1 MARPRGRAPGR
12 RPRTSR
18 RRRRLRV
25 DGARPPRR
33 AALGPRLPG
42 PGDASSGARV
52 RPSGERRRDA
62 APSAARPRLLPV
74 IPRGRLGACGPRPQ
88 PRARRLEEMEPFF
101 FDDFGSMIQ
110 NKAIERIISSMTVRL
125 CHLLISMERDDVKK
139 EVFASLERTAE
150 GLAEASEEFVQVAKR
165 VAGDSQTWLQEE
177 MESVAESLI
186 LSGRNITL
194 VAQKLHLQPE
204 CRYHQKQLVTTAQQ
218 MLVDTTK
225 VLLLADAAIARQTV
239 RAAGRCLACLD
250 ALESAE
256 DAPSLRGHLGELVA
270 ALQHLGGL
278 VARGREESL
287 GPTGRLL
294 RDCIPAMLETAR
306 GHLQHPHDSQL
317 AATRSR
323 VFATTRK
330 TLEELLERLEP
341 GVAIPA
347 AGTRVGAL
355 SWRLLQLR
363 ELLAASERLRDGQ
376 LDAQLAVVVA
386 HCMHLAACSAPPER
400 LHLVAL
406 CGRMLELRGAI
417 RRLDGSDGPPRT
429 GQQRLETAEERAA
442 LLAATDALSL
452 GVRAALLRQILDTFT
467 DTQSPLQRL
476 VRAALETSA
485 AGSPGASGD
494 LRKGLQR
501 FRAAFHE
508 RAEQMLRVA
517 HLVLVCCSRRQTGRD
532 LEAAMAD
539 LGGLV
544 ARVHQLFSG
553 GPAGSGADWSPAALR
568 ALLQAWARA
577 SESLVACFDDVLNIP
592 EFLSVS
598 TQEMIKHLDFL
609 AWALRSGDPG
619 GFSRSVMYLQGRAAH
634 IVQVM
639 SRYVGRDSD
648 PIFRNGL
655 RVLIW
660 QLQQS
665 SLVLGAATQH
675 RSGECSS
682 QDREVLLAMATH
694 LIYSVQQVQEGLDG
708 TNHPHIL
715 SPLRDQ
721 VQRFDIAKG
730 QPHTLLPSLQD
741 NSLPGWKHQR
751 VPVLGESDL
760 AMPCPPTDC
769 PSHPWSPNT
778 CTQRSAPPLTTSKLS
793 PAEES
798 QDLQAVASACT
809 QVLEQGADTDAAQ
822 EGGEGLPGS
831 ERMTRLQEIPTLT
844 PSVVDLAREIAYSTT
859 ARSAGFLEAT
869 HQLSGGTRET
879 RQGLVATSGDWYP
892 LCQQLFCHNPQ
903 TDLSESISVFTE
915 LQQNLTSMVQ
925 LAAKSCCKDLDKKD
939 PDSLGHPE
947 VLLQIQD
954 RLEEAEIHAKRLL
967 DTVLAS
973 DGLQAPA
980 SWEENIENG
989 CLLWSVAVQDLIQN
1003 MERLSGRQ
1011 GLFLLPLQQAVKDHQ
1026 GLKEGLDQ
1034 VADVSQRLQEA
1045 ASLSSLLCGDEQVK
1059 GEISFLCRE
1068 VHVLRDAL
1076 LDVAQI
1082 LGSSPK
1088 PSPSLSTR
1096 FQLLCL
1102 ELTLRAKTLIGH
1114 LSGINAEY
1122 ECAFQDAICP
1132 QFSVC
1137 KNSQTRTE
1145 RSLERMVSG
1154 IQAVQGIVVRRQESG
1169 PCPEDLLI
1177 ALESILILTKEV
1189 KQRVSVLQ
1197 EGPEEWGMHV
1207 LEWLQWEWAAR
1218 AHHAVAQLQTWKGGH
1233 TKAWS
1238 LLDQCLK
1245 LREEPA
1251 RAPEQDSIQP
1261 QLHCE
1266 EGAAGGKVDAQ
1277 GSAPRATLGS
1287 SMGTCTAGPPQQ
1299 AWAWQHAASKSPS
1312 LAVSCLGCTF
1322 CYHFPAGKLHRH
1334 FGLWH
1339 SSLMEDEGVWT
1350 VLVPLGSLTGPL
1362 MDSPP
1367 SEPLRG
1373 APLRLGAGGCSYPG
1387 LKASRMESSS
1397 SSRPFAP
1404 LQSDSLDSPS
1414 CAAKPQAEL
1423 DQPPQKDQDGSTGHE
1438 SRIAQITREMTEQV
1452 SLMAQSLRRSGH
1464 VLTKD
1469 QLITSAKKIA
1479 TSGQNFTRLILIIA
1493 KNCIDQ
1499 RCSQELRCAAE
1510 QIQTMSSQLRI
1521 ISSVKASL
1529 ARSRSFEELLVD
1541 NAQWLLQAVFK
1552 TVRAAEAASLRDMD
1566 LGGDCCLY
1574 GSGGCTQG
1582 GVPSICPDPS
1592 LPPEYPVRSETN
1604 GYQ

>member
-1 MARPRGRAPGR
+1 MARPRARAPGR
-12 RPRTSR
+12 RPGTSR
-18 RRRRLRV
+18 PRRRLRV
-25 DGARPPRR
+25 DGARPPHRT
-33 AALGPRLPG
+33 ALGPRLPG
-42 PGDASSGARV
+42 PGGAFSGARV

-74 IPRGRLGACGPRPQ
+74 IPRGQLGACGPRPQ
-88 PRARRLEEMEPFF
+88 PRASRLEEMEPFF

-110 NKAIERIISSMTVRL
+110 NKAIERIISSMTVKL

-165 VAGDSQTWLQEE
+165 VAGDSQMWLQEE
-177 MESVAESLI
+177 MEPVAKSLI

-204 CRYHQKQLVTTAQQ
+204 CRYHQEQLVTTAQQ

-225 VLLLADAAIARQTV
+225 VLLLADAAIARQMVGT
-239 RAAGRCLACLD
+239 AGRCLACLD
-250 ALESAE
+250 ALEAAE
-256 DAPSLRGHLGELVA
+256 DAPSLRDHLGELVA

-278 VARGREESL
+278 VARGRKESL
-287 GPTGRLL
+287 GPTGLLL
-294 RDCIPAMLETAR
+294 RESIPALLATAR
-306 GHLQHPHDSQL
+306 GHLQHPRNSQL

-330 TLEELLERLEP
+330 TLEELLERLES
-341 GVAIPA
+341 GVAIPE

-355 SWRLLQLR
+355 SWRLQQLR
-363 ELLAASERLRDGQ
+363 ELLATSEHLRDGQ
-376 LDAQLAVVVA
+376 LDAPLAAVVA

-400 LHLVAL
+400 LHLVAR
-406 CGRMLELRGAI
+406 CGRLLEVRGAI
-417 RRLDGSDGPPRT
+417 RRLDGSDRPPRT
-429 GQQRLETAEERAA
+429 GQERLETAEERAA
-442 LLAATDALSL
+442 LLAATDALSQ

-467 DTQSPLQRL
+467 DTQSPLERL
-476 VRAALETSA
+476 VRVALSTSA
-485 AGSPGASGD
+485 VGSLGAGGD

-532 LEAAMAD
+532 LEAAVAD

-553 GPAGSGADWSPAALR
+553 GPAASGADWSPAALR

-577 SESLVACFDDVLNIP
+577 NERLVACFDDVLNIP

-619 GFSRSVMYLQGRAAH
+619 GFSRPVMYLQGRAAH
-634 IVQVM
+634 IVQVVN
-639 SRYVGRDSD
+639 RYVGRDSD

-675 RSGECSS
+675 RSGGCSS

-741 NSLPGWKHQR
+741 NSLPGWKHQK
-751 VPVLGESDL
+751 VPVLGERDL

-769 PSHPWSPNT
+769 TSHPWSPNT
-778 CTQRSAPPLTTSKLS
+778 CTQRRSAAPLTTSKLTL
-793 PAEES
+793 AEES
-798 QDLQAVASACT
+798 QDLQAVASTCT
-809 QVLEQGADTDAAQ
+809 QVLEQGTDTDAAQ
-822 EGGEGLPGS
+822 EGGEGPPGS
-831 ERMTRLQEIPTLT
+831 ERMTRLQEIPTLA
-844 PSVVDLAREIAYSTT
+844 PSVIDVARETAHSTT
-859 ARSAGFLEAT
+859 SRSDSFLEAT
-869 HQLSGGTRET
+869 RRLSGGTRET
-879 RQGLVATSGDWYP
+879 RQVLVATAGDWYP

-903 TDLSESISVFTE
+903 TDLPGSISVFTE

-947 VLLQIQD
+947 VLLQIGD
-954 RLEEAEIHAKRLL
+954 RLEEAEIYAKRLL
-967 DTVLAS
+967 DMVLAS

-1045 ASLSSLLCGDEQVK
+1045 ASLSGLLCGDEQVK

-1102 ELTLRAKTLIGH
+1102 ELTLRAKTLTGH

-1189 KQRVSVLQ
+1189 NQRVSVLQ
-1197 EGPEEWGMHV
+1197 EGPEEWDMHV
-1207 LEWLQWEWAAR
+1207 LEWLRWEWAAR
-1218 AHHAVAQLQTWKGGH
+1218 AHHAVAQLQAWKGGH
-1233 TKAWS
+1233 TKAWN

-1266 EGAAGGKVDAQ
+1266 EGAVGGKVDAQ

-1287 SMGTCTAGPPQQ
+1287 SMGTCTAEPAVAGTPPASTGMQQ
-1299 AWAWQHAASKSPS
+1299 
-1312 LAVSCLGCTF
+1312 
-1322 CYHFPAGKLHRH
+1322 
-1334 FGLWH
+1334 
-1339 SSLMEDEGVWT
+1339 D
-1350 VLVPLGSLTGPL
+1350 
-1362 MDSPP
+1362 DSP
-1367 SEPLRG
+1367 
-1373 APLRLGAGGCSYPG
+1373 
-1387 LKASRMESSS
+1387 
-1397 SSRPFAP
+1397 
-1404 LQSDSLDSPS
+1404 DSPS
-1414 CAAKPQAEL
+1414 CAARSHTEL
-1423 DQPPQKDQDGSTGHE
+1423 DQPPQEDQDGSTGHE

-1529 ARSRSFEELLVD
+1529 ARSRSSEELLVD

-1552 TVRAAEAASLRDMD
+1552 TVKAAEAASLRGLRQPFLD
-1566 LGGDCCLY
+1566 LEEREVAAFCIQQRKEILSHRPQETANIDCEELSLQKA
-1574 GSGGCTQG
+1574 GTK
-1582 GVPSICPDPS
+1582 VPP
-1592 LPPEYPVRSETN
+1592 LAALVQEAL
-1604 GYQ
+1604 

>member
-1 MARPRGRAPGR
+1 
-12 RPRTSR
+12 
-18 RRRRLRV
+18 
-25 DGARPPRR
+25 
-33 AALGPRLPG
+33 
-42 PGDASSGARV
+42 
-52 RPSGERRRDA
+52 
-62 APSAARPRLLPV
+62 
-74 IPRGRLGACGPRPQ
+74 
-88 PRARRLEEMEPFF
+88 MEPFF

-150 GLAEASEEFVQVAKR
+150 GLAAASEEFVQVAKR
-165 VAGDSQTWLQEE
+165 VAGDFQTWLQEE
-177 MESVAESLI
+177 MEPVAESLI

-194 VAQKLHLQPE
+194 VAQKLHVQPE
-204 CRYHQKQLVTTAQQ
+204 CRYHQEQLVTTAQQ

-225 VLLLADAAIARQTV
+225 VRLLSVLTGHKQHGWACYSHSGPLSPRVKPACFCKDHRHLVNAECRSFQGSWGLLLEPHVVSSPPNHQSLIK
-239 RAAGRCLACLD
+239 RCH
-250 ALESAE
+250 
-256 DAPSLRGHLGELVA
+256 PKGHFPFSCCQE
-270 ALQHLGGL
+270 
-278 VARGREESL
+278 
-287 GPTGRLL
+287 
-294 RDCIPAMLETAR
+294 
-306 GHLQHPHDSQL
+306 
-317 AATRSR
+317 
-323 VFATTRK
+323 
-330 TLEELLERLEP
+330 
-341 GVAIPA
+341 
-347 AGTRVGAL
+347 
-355 SWRLLQLR
+355 
-363 ELLAASERLRDGQ
+363 
-376 LDAQLAVVVA
+376 
-386 HCMHLAACSAPPER
+386 
-400 LHLVAL
+400 
-406 CGRMLELRGAI
+406 
-417 RRLDGSDGPPRT
+417 
-429 GQQRLETAEERAA
+429 LETAEERAA
-442 LLAATDALSL
+442 LLAATDVLSQ

-467 DTQSPLQRL
+467 DTRSPLQRL
-476 VRAALETSA
+476 VGAALSTSA
-485 AGSPGASGD
+485 VGSPGAGED

-517 HLVLVCCSRRQTGRD
+517 HLVLVCCSQRQTGRD
-532 LEAAMAD
+532 LEASMAD

-553 GPAGSGADWSPAALR
+553 GPAGSGADRSPAALR

-577 SESLVACFDDVLNIP
+577 SERLVACFDDVLNIP

-619 GFSRSVMYLQGRAAH
+619 GFFRSVMYLQGRAAH

-675 RSGECSS
+675 RSGGCSS

-721 VQRFDIAKG
+721 IQRFDIAKG

-741 NSLPGWKHQR
+741 NSLPGWKHQK
-751 VPVLGESDL
+751 VPVLGQRDL
-760 AMPCPPTDC
+760 AMPCPPKDC
-769 PSHPWSPNT
+769 TSHPWSPNT
-778 CTQRSAPPLTTSKLS
+778 CAQRRSAPPLTTSKLT

-798 QDLQAVASACT
+798 QDLQAVASTCT

-822 EGGEGLPGS
+822 EGGEGPPGS
-831 ERMTRLQEIPTLT
+831 ERMTRLQEIPTLA
-844 PSVVDLAREIAYSTT
+844 PSVIDLVRETAHSTT
-859 ARSAGFLEAT
+859 SRSDSFLEAT
-869 HQLSGGTRET
+869 FRLSGGTRET
-879 RQGLVATSGDWYP
+879 RQGLVATAGDWYP

-903 TDLSESISVFTE
+903 TDLSGSISVFTE

-947 VLLQIQD
+947 VLLQIGD
-954 RLEEAEIHAKRLL
+954 RLEEAEIHAKWLL
-967 DTVLAS
+967 DMVLAS

-980 SWEENIENG
+980 SWEGNIENG

-1045 ASLSSLLCGDEQVK
+1045 ASLSGLLCGDEQVK

-1068 VHVLRDAL
+1068 VHILRDAL

-1096 FQLLCL
+1096 FQILCL
-1102 ELTLRAKTLIGH
+1102 ELTLRAKTLTGH

-1122 ECAFQDAICP
+1122 ECAFQDAISP
-1132 QFSVC
+1132 QT
-1137 KNSQTRTE
+1137 Q
-1145 RSLERMVSG
+1145 RMVSG
-1154 IQAVQGIVVRRQESG
+1154 IQAVQGIVVRHQESG

-1189 KQRVSVLQ
+1189 NRRVSVLQ
-1197 EGPEEWGMHV
+1197 EGPEEWGMYV
-1207 LEWLQWEWAAR
+1207 LEWLRWEWAAR
-1218 AHHAVAQLQTWKGGH
+1218 AHHAVAQLQAWKGGH

-1277 GSAPRATLGS
+1277 GSAPRATVGS
-1287 SMGTCTAGPPQQ
+1287 SMGTCTAEPAVTGTPP
-1299 AWAWQHAASKSPS
+1299 ASMGM
-1312 LAVSCLGCTF
+1312 VG
-1322 CYHFPAGKLHRH
+1322 
-1334 FGLWH
+1334 
-1339 SSLMEDEGVWT
+1339 SS
-1350 VLVPLGSLTGPL
+1350 
-1362 MDSPP
+1362 
-1367 SEPLRG
+1367 
-1373 APLRLGAGGCSYPG
+1373 
-1387 LKASRMESSS
+1387 
-1397 SSRPFAP
+1397 
-1404 LQSDSLDSPS
+1404 
-1414 CAAKPQAEL
+1414 L
-1423 DQPPQKDQDGSTGHE
+1423 DQPPQEDQDGSTGHE
-1438 SRIAQITREMTEQV
+1438 SRIAQITQEMTEQV

-1529 ARSRSFEELLVD
+1529 ARSRSSEELLVD

-1552 TVRAAEAASLRDMD
+1552 TVRAAEAASLRGLRQPCLD
-1566 LGGDCCLY
+1566 LEEREVAAFCIQQRKKILNCEEL
-1574 GSGGCTQG
+1574 
-1582 GVPSICPDPS
+1582 S
-1592 LPPEYPVRSETN
+1592 LQKAGNKESPLAALVQEAL
-1604 GYQ
+1604 

>member
-1 MARPRGRAPGR
+1 MARPRARAPGR

-25 DGARPPRR
+25 DGARPRGR

-42 PGDASSGARV
+42 PGGASSSARV
-52 RPSGERRRDA
+52 PPSGERRRDA

-88 PRARRLEEMEPFF
+88 PRASRLEEMEPFF
-101 FDDFGSMIQ
+101 FDDCGSMIQ
-110 NKAIERIISSMTVRL
+110 NKAIERIISSMTVKL
-125 CHLLISMERDDVKK
+125 CHLLISMERDNVKK

-177 MESVAESLI
+177 MEPVAESLI

-204 CRYHQKQLVTTAQQ
+204 CQYHQEQLVTTAQQ

-225 VLLLADAAIARQTV
+225 VLLLADAAIARQTMGTA
-239 RAAGRCLACLD
+239 RRCLACLD
-250 ALESAE
+250 ALEAAE
-256 DAPSLRGHLGELVA
+256 DAPSLHGHLGELVA

-278 VARGREESL
+278 VASGPEESL
-287 GPTGRLL
+287 GPSGHLL
-294 RDCIPAMLETAR
+294 RDCIPALLATAR
-306 GHLQHPHDSQL
+306 GHLQHPRDSQL

-330 TLEELLERLEP
+330 TLEELPERLES

-355 SWRLLQLR
+355 SWRLQQLR

-376 LDAQLAVVVA
+376 LDAPLAAVVA

-400 LHLVAL
+400 LHLVAR
-406 CGRMLELRGAI
+406 CGRLLELRGAI
-417 RRLDGSDGPPRT
+417 RRLDGSDGPQRT
-429 GQQRLETAEERAA
+429 GQERLETAEERAA

-476 VRAALETSA
+476 VSAALATSA
-485 AGSPGASGD
+485 VGSPGANGD

-532 LEAAMAD
+532 LEAAVAD

-568 ALLQAWARA
+568 ALLQAWAPA
-577 SESLVACFDDVLNIP
+577 SERLVACFDDFLNIP

-634 IVQVM
+634 IVQIM

-675 RSGECSS
+675 RSSGCSS

-715 SPLRDQ
+715 SPR
-721 VQRFDIAKG
+721 
-730 QPHTLLPSLQD
+730 
-741 NSLPGWKHQR
+741 
-751 VPVLGESDL
+751 
-760 AMPCPPTDC
+760 
-769 PSHPWSPNT
+769 
-778 CTQRSAPPLTTSKLS
+778 RSAPPLTTSKLT

-798 QDLQAVASACT
+798 QDLQAVASTCT

-822 EGGEGLPGS
+822 EGGEGPPGS
-831 ERMTRLQEIPTLT
+831 ERMTRLQEIPTLA
-844 PSVVDLAREIAYSTT
+844 PSVIDLARETAHSTT
-859 ARSAGFLEAT
+859 SRSDSFLEAT
-869 HQLSGGTRET
+869 RRLSGGTRET
-879 RQGLVATSGDWYP
+879 RQGLVATAGDWYP

-903 TDLSESISVFTE
+903 TDLSGSISVFTE

-947 VLLQIQD
+947 VLLQIRD

-967 DTVLAS
+967 GMVLAS

-1045 ASLSSLLCGDEQVK
+1045 ASLSGLLCGDEQVK

-1096 FQLLCL
+1096 FQILCL
-1102 ELTLRAKTLIGH
+1102 ELTLAKTLTGH

-1122 ECAFQDAICP
+1122 ECAFQDAISP

-1137 KNSQTRTE
+1137 KNSQTRTQK
-1145 RSLERMVSG
+1145 SLERMVSG
-1154 IQAVQGIVVRRQESG
+1154 IQAVQGIVVRHQESG

-1189 KQRVSVLQ
+1189 NKRVSVLQ
-1197 EGPEEWGMHV
+1197 EGPEEWGMYV
-1207 LEWLQWEWAAR
+1207 LEWLRWEWAAR
-1218 AHHAVAQLQTWKGGH
+1218 AHHAVAQLQAWKGGH

-1287 SMGTCTAGPPQQ
+1287 SMGTCTAEPAVTGTPPASMGMQQ
-1299 AWAWQHAASKSPS
+1299 
-1312 LAVSCLGCTF
+1312 
-1322 CYHFPAGKLHRH
+1322 
-1334 FGLWH
+1334 
-1339 SSLMEDEGVWT
+1339 D
-1350 VLVPLGSLTGPL
+1350 
-1362 MDSPP
+1362 DSP
-1367 SEPLRG
+1367 
-1373 APLRLGAGGCSYPG
+1373 
-1387 LKASRMESSS
+1387 
-1397 SSRPFAP
+1397 
-1404 LQSDSLDSPS
+1404 DSPS
-1414 CAAKPQAEL
+1414 CAARPHAEL
-1423 DQPPQKDQDGSTGHE
+1423 DQPPQEDQDGSTGHK
-1438 SRIAQITREMTEQV
+1438 SRIAQITQEMTEQV
-1452 SLMAQSLRRSGH
+1452 SLMAQSLRRSRH

-1499 RCSQELRCAAE
+1499 RYSQELRCAAE

-1529 ARSRSFEELLVD
+1529 ARSRSSEELLVD
-1541 NAQWLLQAVFK
+1541 NTQWLLQAVFK
-1552 TVRAAEAASLRDMD
+1552 TVRAAEAASLRTCH
-1566 LGGDCCLY
+1566 LTSCFCLA
-1574 GSGGCTQG
+1574 
-1582 GVPSICPDPS
+1582 
-1592 LPPEYPVRSETN
+1592 N
-1604 GYQ
+1604 FYQLNFPLTDYFFSCI